1 MILSN
6 ILFCIM
12 NYKTENCYL
21 FVSCFKDTTYSPEIT
36 RASLYYLRW
45 LPNTTKEIGIQIR
58 FVNGV

>member
-1 MILSN
+1 
-6 ILFCIM
+6 M